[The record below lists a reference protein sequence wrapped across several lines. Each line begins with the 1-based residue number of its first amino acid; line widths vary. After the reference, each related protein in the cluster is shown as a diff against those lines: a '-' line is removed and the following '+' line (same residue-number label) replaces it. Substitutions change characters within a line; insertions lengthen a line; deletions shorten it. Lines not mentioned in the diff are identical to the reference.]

1 MLVYPLLIYR
11 LSLFRKFLLT
21 LNRKKSRIIVIG
33 ANFAGLTA
41 VSKLCKSHDVTVID
55 AKQDFQWTPNIHEI
69 LSDVKKETSLILNLD
84 TIITRLGHR
93 FINQTVSSI
102 DGALQT
108 VTLDDKQIL
117 NYDVLLIASGH
128 SRSNYGIKGASEYA
142 YGFRTADDVIQ
153 IHNDI
158 EALLNNNKHPV
169 NISIVGAGFT
179 GVEVLGELLRKY
191 ASNKQLH
198 FNVIDTASRLLQAL
212 PEKLSDDVISQ
223 CKSYQVSF
231 HFNQK
236 IIEVKQSS
244 IHFSDNK
251 SIDSDL
257 TIWSAGTKLPDYLN
271 DINTPITSNGLAV
284 NEYLQTT
291 EFSSIFV
298 AGDSATLSSSL
309 PKQASIALDM
319 GLHAALNINRF
330 CAKKTLKPLKVRTKP
345 ILLSLGDIN
354 TYFVQGKLVLA
365 SPLLAAGKE
374 AVYQFYMAR
383 LSALLPIEQRVL
395 GIADRI
401 TLSTEK
407 LLLVEIL
414 KLRPRVLI
422 GRSKVL

>member
-1 MLVYPLLIYR
+1 M
-11 LSLFRKFLLT
+11 T

-41 VSKLCKSHDVTVID
+41 ASKLSKCHDVTVID

-69 LSDVKKETSLILNLD
+69 LSDVKKETSLNLNLA
-84 TIITRLGHR
+84 TIIKRLGHR

-128 SRSNYGIKGASEYA
+128 SRSNYGIKGASKYA
-142 YGFRTADDVIQ
+142 HGFRSADNVIQ
-153 IHNDI
+153 IHHDI
-158 EALLNNNKHPV
+158 EAVLNSNKHLI
-169 NISIVGAGFT
+169 NINIVGGGFT

-191 ASNKQLH
+191 ASTKQLH
-198 FNVIDTASRLLQAL
+198 FNVIDNASRLVQAL
-212 PEKLSDDVISQ
+212 PERLSDDVISQ
-223 CKSYQVSF
+223 CKNYQVSF
-231 HFNQK
+231 HFNKK
-236 IIEVKQSS
+236 ITEVKKSS
-244 IHFSDNK
+244 IHFDDNK
-251 SIDSDL
+251 SIDSDV
-257 TIWSAGTKLPDYLN
+257 TIWSAGTKLPEYL
-271 DINTPITSNGLAV
+271 DGINTQATSNGLAV
-284 NEYLQTT
+284 NRFLQTK

-298 AGDSATLSSSL
+298 AGDSATLPNAL

-319 GLHAALNINRF
+319 GVHAAININRF
-330 CAKKTLKPLKVRTKP
+330 CAKKSLKPFKVSVKP
-345 ILLSLGDIN
+345 VLLSLGDIN
-354 TYFVQGKLVLA
+354 TYFIQGKLVLA

-383 LSALLPIEQRVL
+383 LSTLLPIEQRVL

-407 LLLVEIL
+407 LLLAEIL
-414 KLRPRVLI
+414 KLRPRVLF

>member
-1 MLVYPLLIYR
+1 M
-11 LSLFRKFLLT
+11 T

-33 ANFAGLTA
+33 ANFAGLSA
-41 VSKLCKSHDVTVID
+41 ASKLSKCHDVTIID

-69 LSDVKKETSLILNLD
+69 LSDVKKETSLNLNLA
-84 TIITRLGHR
+84 TIITRLGHH

-128 SRSNYGIKGASEYA
+128 SRSTYGIKGASKYA
-142 YGFRTADDVIQ
+142 HGFRSADNVIQ
-153 IHNDI
+153 IHHDI
-158 EALLNNNKHPV
+158 EAVLNSNKHLI
-169 NISIVGAGFT
+169 NINIVGGGFT

-191 ASNKQLH
+191 ASTKQLH
-198 FNVIDTASRLLQAL
+198 FNVIDNASRLVQAL
-212 PEKLSDDVISQ
+212 PERLSDDVISQ
-223 CKSYQVSF
+223 CKNYQVSF
-231 HFNQK
+231 HFNKK
-236 IIEVKQSS
+236 ITEVKKSS
-244 IHFSDNK
+244 IHFDDNK
-251 SIDSDL
+251 SIDSDV
-257 TIWSAGTKLPDYLN
+257 TIWSAGTKLPEYL
-271 DINTPITSNGLAV
+271 DGINTQATSNGLAV
-284 NEYLQTT
+284 NRFLQTK

-298 AGDSATLSSSL
+298 AGDSATLPNAL

-319 GLHAALNINRF
+319 GVHAAININRF
-330 CAKKTLKPLKVRTKP
+330 CAKKSLKPFKVSVKP
-345 ILLSLGDIN
+345 VLLSLGDIN
-354 TYFVQGKLVLA
+354 TYFIQGKLVLA

-383 LSALLPIEQRVL
+383 LSTLLPIEQRVL

-407 LLLVEIL
+407 LLLAEIL
-414 KLRPRVLI
+414 KLRPRVLF

>member
-1 MLVYPLLIYR
+1 M
-11 LSLFRKFLLT
+11 T

-69 LSDVKKETSLILNLD
+69 LSDVKKETSLSLNLD

-198 FNVIDTASRLLQAL
+198 FNVIDSASRLLQAL

-330 CAKKTLKPLKVRTKP
+330 CDKKTLKPLKVRTKP

>member
-1 MLVYPLLIYR
+1 M
-11 LSLFRKFLLT
+11 T

-33 ANFAGLTA
+33 ANFAGLSA
-41 VSKLCKSHDVTVID
+41 ASKLSKCHDVTIID

-69 LSDVKKETSLILNLD
+69 LSDVKKETSLNLNLA
-84 TIITRLGHR
+84 TIITRLGHH

-128 SRSNYGIKGASEYA
+128 SRSTYGIKGASKYA
-142 YGFRTADDVIQ
+142 HGFRSADDVIQ
-153 IHNDI
+153 IHHDI
-158 EALLNNNKHPV
+158 EAVLNSNKHLI
-169 NISIVGAGFT
+169 NINIVGGGFT

-191 ASNKQLH
+191 ASTKQLH
-198 FNVIDTASRLLQAL
+198 FNVIDNALRLVQAL
-212 PEKLSDDVISQ
+212 PERLSDDVISQ
-223 CKSYQVSF
+223 CKNYQVSF
-231 HFNQK
+231 HFNKK
-236 IIEVKQSS
+236 ITEVKKSS
-244 IHFSDNK
+244 IHFDDNK
-251 SIDSDL
+251 SIDSDV
-257 TIWSAGTKLPDYLN
+257 TIWSAGTKLPEYL
-271 DINTPITSNGLAV
+271 DGINTQATSNGLAV

-291 EFSSIFV
+291 AFSSIFV
-298 AGDSATLSSSL
+298 AGDSATLPNSL

-319 GLHAALNINRF
+319 GIHAAININRF
-330 CAKKTLKPLKVRTKP
+330 CAKKSLKPFKVSVKP
-345 ILLSLGDIN
+345 VLLSLGDIN
-354 TYFVQGKLVLA
+354 TYFIQGKLVLA

-407 LLLVEIL
+407 LLLAEIL
-414 KLRPRVLI
+414 KLRPRVLF

>member
-1 MLVYPLLIYR
+1 
-11 LSLFRKFLLT
+11 LT

-33 ANFAGLTA
+33 ANFAGLSA
-41 VSKLCKSHDVTVID
+41 ASKLSKCHDVTIID

-69 LSDVKKETSLILNLD
+69 LSDVKKETSLNLNLA
-84 TIITRLGHR
+84 TIITRLGHH

-128 SRSNYGIKGASEYA
+128 SRSTYGIKGASKYA
-142 YGFRTADDVIQ
+142 HGFRSADNVIQ
-153 IHNDI
+153 IHHDI
-158 EALLNNNKHPV
+158 EAVLNSNKHLI
-169 NISIVGAGFT
+169 NINIVGGGFT

-191 ASNKQLH
+191 ASTKQLH
-198 FNVIDTASRLLQAL
+198 FNVIDNASRLVQAL
-212 PEKLSDDVISQ
+212 PERLSDDVISQ
-223 CKSYQVSF
+223 CKNYQVSF
-231 HFNQK
+231 HFNKK
-236 IIEVKQSS
+236 ITEVKKSS
-244 IHFSDNK
+244 IHFDDNK
-251 SIDSDL
+251 SIDSDV
-257 TIWSAGTKLPDYLN
+257 TIWSAGTKLPEYL
-271 DINTPITSNGLAV
+271 DGINTQATSNGLAV
-284 NEYLQTT
+284 NRFLQTK

-298 AGDSATLSSSL
+298 AGDSATLPNAL

-319 GLHAALNINRF
+319 GVHAAININRF
-330 CAKKTLKPLKVRTKP
+330 CAKKSLKPFKVSVKP
-345 ILLSLGDIN
+345 VLLSLGDIN
-354 TYFVQGKLVLA
+354 TYFIQGKLVLA

-383 LSALLPIEQRVL
+383 LSTLLPIEQRVL

-407 LLLVEIL
+407 LLLAEIL
-414 KLRPRVLI
+414 KLRPRVLF

>member
-330 CAKKTLKPLKVRTKP
+330 CAKKTLKPLKVSTKP

>member
-1 MLVYPLLIYR
+1 M
-11 LSLFRKFLLT
+11 T

-33 ANFAGLTA
+33 ANFAGLSA
-41 VSKLCKSHDVTVID
+41 ASKLSKCHDVTIID

-69 LSDVKKETSLILNLD
+69 LSDVKKETSLNLNLA

-128 SRSNYGIKGASEYA
+128 SRSTYGIKGASKYA
-142 YGFRTADDVIQ
+142 HGFRSADNVIQ
-153 IHNDI
+153 IHHDI
-158 EALLNNNKHPV
+158 EAVLNSNKHLI
-169 NISIVGAGFT
+169 NINIVGGGFT

-191 ASNKQLH
+191 ASTKQLH
-198 FNVIDTASRLLQAL
+198 FNVIDNASRLVQAL
-212 PEKLSDDVISQ
+212 PERLSDDVISQ
-223 CKSYQVSF
+223 CKNFQVSF
-231 HFNQK
+231 HFNKK
-236 IIEVKQSS
+236 ITEVKKSS
-244 IHFSDNK
+244 IHFDDNK
-251 SIDSDL
+251 SIDSDV
-257 TIWSAGTKLPDYLN
+257 TIWSAGTKLPEYL
-271 DINTPITSNGLAV
+271 DGINTQATSNGLAV
-284 NEYLQTT
+284 NRFLQTK

-298 AGDSATLSSSL
+298 AGDSATLPNAL

-319 GLHAALNINRF
+319 GVHAAININRF
-330 CAKKTLKPLKVRTKP
+330 CAKKSLKPFKVSVKP
-345 ILLSLGDIN
+345 VLLSLGDIN
-354 TYFVQGKLVLA
+354 TYLIQGKLVLT

-374 AVYQFYMAR
+374 ALYQFYMAR
-383 LSALLPIEQRVL
+383 LSTLLPIEQRVL

-407 LLLVEIL
+407 LLLAEIL
-414 KLRPRVLI
+414 KLRPRVLF

>member
-1 MLVYPLLIYR
+1 M
-11 LSLFRKFLLT
+11 T

-33 ANFAGLTA
+33 ANFAGLSA
-41 VSKLCKSHDVTVID
+41 ASKLSKCHDVTIID

-69 LSDVKKETSLILNLD
+69 LSDVKKETSLNLNLA
-84 TIITRLGHR
+84 TIITRLGHH

-128 SRSNYGIKGASEYA
+128 SRSNYGIKGASKYA
-142 YGFRTADDVIQ
+142 HGFRSADDVIQ
-153 IHNDI
+153 IHHDI
-158 EALLNNNKHPV
+158 EAVLNSNKHLI
-169 NISIVGAGFT
+169 NINIVGGGFT

-191 ASNKQLH
+191 ASTKQLH
-198 FNVIDTASRLLQAL
+198 FNVIDNASRLVQAL
-212 PEKLSDDVISQ
+212 PERLSDDVINQ
-223 CKSYQVSF
+223 CKNYQVSF
-231 HFNQK
+231 HFNKK
-236 IIEVKQSS
+236 ITDVKKSS
-244 IHFSDNK
+244 IHFDDNK
-251 SIDSDL
+251 SIDSDV
-257 TIWSAGTKLPDYLN
+257 TIWSAGTKLPEYL
-271 DINTPITSNGLAV
+271 DGINTQATSNGLAV
-284 NEYLQTT
+284 NEYLQTKA
-291 EFSSIFV
+291 FSSIFV
-298 AGDSATLSSSL
+298 AGDSATLPNSL

-319 GLHAALNINRF
+319 GIHAAININRF
-330 CAKKTLKPLKVRTKP
+330 CAKKSLKPFKVSVKP
-345 ILLSLGDIN
+345 VLLSLGDIN
-354 TYFVQGKLVLA
+354 TYFIQGKLVLA

-407 LLLVEIL
+407 LLLAEIL
-414 KLRPRVLI
+414 KLRPRVLF